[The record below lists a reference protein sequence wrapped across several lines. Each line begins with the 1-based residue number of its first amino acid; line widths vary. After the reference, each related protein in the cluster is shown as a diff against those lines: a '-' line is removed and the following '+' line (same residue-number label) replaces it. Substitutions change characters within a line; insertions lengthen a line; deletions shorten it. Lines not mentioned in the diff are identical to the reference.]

1 METAKRMRAPDR
13 LDFLPDSLTIL
24 HTAVTGAILPAM
36 LDLQLLR
43 EPVLRHAAG
52 YRTATPIPNL
62 SIVVSP
68 RPTEPTVGL
77 YQPMVCLVLQGAKEA
92 TIGGRTLRYDE
103 SCYFVTSLDLPA
115 STRIIEASP
124 ERPYIC
130 LAYALDPEPLA
141 DVLTDAP
148 PEAEPQ
154 APAFAVSPV
163 NDDLLDTW
171 HRLLKLLDTPA
182 DIPVLAPLCE
192 REILYRLLKGPQGAA
207 LRQIV
212 HTGSH
217 LHQIRRAIGWIKD
230 HFHEPIRVDALAD
243 LAGMSPATFHRHFKA
258 ATAMSPLQYQ
268 KNLRLQEARRLIV
281 TSHDAARTAF
291 AVGYESPS
299 QFSRE
304 YARLFG
310 LPPARDAARMRGA
323 EETAAMG

>member
-1 METAKRMRAPDR
+1 MQAGSADTIFPDMPN
-13 LDFLPDSLTIL
+13 LIP
-24 HTAVTGAILPAM
+24 
-36 LDLQLLR
+36 LR
-43 EPVLRHAAG
+43 DCALRHAASP
-52 YRTATPIPNL
+52 YTETAIPRL
-62 SIVVSP
+62 VIATSQQ
-68 RPTEPTVGL
+68 PTKPTVGL
-77 YQPMVCLVLQGAKEA
+77 YRPMVCLVLQGAKEA
-92 TIGGRTLRYDE
+92 IIGGRTLRYDE
-103 SCYFVTSLDLPA
+103 SCYFIASLDLPA
-115 STRIIEASP
+115 SARIIEASP
-124 ERPYIC
+124 ERPYVC
-130 LAYALDPEPLA
+130 LAFALNSERLAELLPE
-141 DVLTDAP
+141 TP

-163 NDDLLDTW
+163 NDDLLDAW
-171 HRLLKLLDTPA
+171 HRMLRLLDTPA

-212 HTGSH
+212 HAGSH
-217 LHQIRRAIGWIKD
+217 LNQLRRAIDWIKT
-230 HFHEPIRVDALAD
+230 HFHEPIRVEALAD

-281 TSHDAARTAF
+281 ANQDAARTAF

-310 LPPARDAARMRGA
+310 TPPARDAQRLRGA
-323 EETAAMG
+323 SADEAAAIG